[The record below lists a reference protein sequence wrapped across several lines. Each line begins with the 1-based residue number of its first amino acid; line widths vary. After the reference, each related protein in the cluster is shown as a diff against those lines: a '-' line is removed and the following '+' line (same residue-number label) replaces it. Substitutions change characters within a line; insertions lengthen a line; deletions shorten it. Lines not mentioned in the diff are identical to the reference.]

1 MVTIIS
7 MSSKELKRL
16 EAIRQLDEGRLT
28 RAQAGQL
35 VGLGVRQMQRLLNA
49 YRQHG
54 PPALVSRKRG
64 RPSNRRYPRAFGE
77 QVVDLIRTHYG
88 DFGPTLASEKL
99 GACHEL
105 YVSVPTLRR
114 WMIDAGI
121 WVPRRLRERRVYQPR
136 YRRECFGEL
145 IQIDGSEH
153 HWFEDRGPPCT
164 LLVYVDDATGR
175 LLELR
180 FVPSESTFDYF
191 LSTQRY
197 LRRYGKPVAFY
208 SDKHS
213 IFRVNRPGALHGDG
227 MTQFG
232 RALHELN
239 IDIICAN
246 SSQAK
251 GRVERVNR
259 TLQDRLVKELRLAG
273 ISDMT
278 AANAFLPGYI
288 EGFNARFAKPALQ
301 DRDLHRPLQEHED
314 LDEILCWQEERTVSN
329 SLTLQY
335 DRVLYVLEPDE
346 LTRRLRRRKVRIYDF
361 PDGTLDI
368 RYRGRSLPFTVF
380 DKVRQV
386 RQADVVSNKRLSAA
400 LQFCQ
405 ERQAA
410 QRLTRSRKAPAR
422 RAQLQQLK
430 ERGINPALLS
440 GSSSLGTRQE

>member
-1 MVTIIS
+1 

-16 EAIRQLDEGRLT
+16 EAIRQLDERRLT

-54 PPALVSRKRG
+54 PPALISRKRG
-64 RPSNRRYPRAFGE
+64 QPSNRRYPRVFGE

-145 IQIDGSEH
+145 VQIDGSEH

-164 LLVYVDDATGR
+164 LLVYIDDATGR

-180 FVPSESTFDYF
+180 FVTSESTFDYF

-213 IFRVNRPGALHGDG
+213 IFRVNR
-227 MTQFG
+227 T
-232 RALHELN
+232 
-239 IDIICAN
+239 
-246 SSQAK
+246 
-251 GRVERVNR
+251 
-259 TLQDRLVKELRLAG
+259 
-273 ISDMT
+273 
-278 AANAFLPGYI
+278 
-288 EGFNARFAKPALQ
+288 LQ

-335 DRVLYVLEPDE
+335 DRVLYVLEPDD
-346 LTRRLRRRKVRIYDF
+346 LTRRLRRRKVRVYDF

>member
-1 MVTIIS
+1 VTIIS

-16 EAIRQLDEGRLT
+16 EAIQQLDEGRLT

-35 VGLGVRQMQRLLNA
+35 VDLGVRQMQRLLNA
-49 YRQHG
+49 YRQQG
-54 PPALVSRKRG
+54 PSALVSRKRG
-64 RPSNRRYPRAFGE
+64 QPSNRRYPPVFRD
-77 QVVDLIRTHYG
+77 QIMDLVRTYYG
-88 DFGPTLASEKL
+88 DFGPTLAAEKL
-99 GACHEL
+99 GVCHAL

-114 WMIDAGI
+114 WMIEAGM

-145 IQIDGSEH
+145 VQIDGSDH
-153 HWFEDRGPPCT
+153 HWFEDRAPPCT
-164 LLVYVDDATGR
+164 LLVYIDDATGR

-191 LSTQRY
+191 LSTKRY
-197 LRRYGKPVAFY
+197 LQRYGKPVAFY

-213 IFRVNRPGALHGDG
+213 IFRVNRLGALKGDG

-273 ISDMT
+273 ISEIS
-278 AANAFLPGYI
+278 AANAFLPSYI
-288 EGFNARFAKPALQ
+288 AGFNAQFAKPPLQ
-301 DRDLHRPLQEHED
+301 ARDLHRPLQDHED
-314 LDEILCWQEERTVSN
+314 LDDILSWQEERTVSN

-335 DRVLYVLEPDE
+335 DRVLYLLEPSD
-346 LTRRLRRRKVRIYDF
+346 LTRRLRRCKVRVYDF
-361 PDGTLDI
+361 PDGTIDI
-368 RYRGRSLPFTVF
+368 RDRGRSLPFTVF

-386 RQADVVSNKRLSAA
+386 RQADIVSNKRLSAA
-400 LQFCQ
+400 LQLCQ
-405 ERQAA
+405 ERQAE
-410 QRLTRSRKAPAR
+410 QRITRSRKAPAR

-430 ERGINPALLS
+430 ERGVNPALLS
-440 GSSSLGTRQE
+440 GNFGVGARQE

>member
-1 MVTIIS
+1 MTIIS

-16 EAIRQLDEGRLT
+16 EVIRQLDEGRFV
-28 RAQAGQL
+28 RAHASDL
-35 VGLGVRQMQRLLNA
+35 LGLSVKQVQRLLNA
-49 YRQHG
+49 YRKHG
-54 PPALVSRKRG
+54 PPGLVSRKRG
-64 RPSNRRYPRAFGE
+64 RPSNRRYPEAFHAQVIELVRA
-77 QVVDLIRTHYG
+77 HYW
-88 DFGPTLASEKL
+88 DFGPTLVREKL
-99 GACHEL
+99 VACHEIGL
-105 YVSVPTLRR
+105 SVATLRN
-114 WMIDAGI
+114 WMIAAEI
-121 WVPRRLRERRVYQPR
+121 WAPRRLRERRVYQPR

-145 IQIDGSEH
+145 IQIDGSDH

-164 LLVYVDDATGR
+164 LLVYIDDATSR
-175 LLELR
+175 LLDLR

-191 LSTQRY
+191 LSTKRY
-197 LRRYGKPVAFY
+197 LCRYGKPVAFY

-213 IFRVNRPGALHGDG
+213 IFRVNHPGALHGDG

-288 EGFNARFAKPALQ
+288 EGFNAQFGKPPLQ
-301 DRDLHRPLQEHED
+301 DRDLHRPLLEHED
-314 LDEILCWQEERTVSN
+314 LDDILCWQEERTVSN

-335 DRVLYVLEPDE
+335 DRVLYILEPDD
-346 LTRRLRRRKVRIYDF
+346 LTRGLRRCKVRVYDF
-361 PDGTLDI
+361 PDGTIDI

-380 DKVRQV
+380 DRVRQV
-386 RQADVVSNKRLSAA
+386 QQADVVSNKRLSAA
-400 LQFCQ
+400 LRYCQ
-405 ERQAA
+405 ERQATE
-410 QRLTRSRKAPAR
+410 RVTRSRKAPAR
-422 RAQLQQLK
+422 RAQRQQLK
-430 ERGINPALLS
+430 ERGINPALLPAS
-440 GSSSLGTRQE
+440 P

>member
-1 MVTIIS
+1 VTIIS

-16 EAIRQLDEGRLT
+16 EVIRQLDEGRFL
-28 RAQAGQL
+28 RAHASELLRLSVKQ
-35 VGLGVRQMQRLLNA
+35 VQRLLNA
-49 YRQHG
+49 YRNHG
-54 PPALVSRKRG
+54 PPGLVSRQRG
-64 RPSNRRYPRAFGE
+64 QPSNRRYPEAFHAHVIALV
-77 QVVDLIRTHYG
+77 QAHYR
-88 DFGPTLASEKL
+88 DFGPTLVREKL
-99 GACHEL
+99 AACHEIDL
-105 YVSVPTLRR
+105 SAATLRI
-114 WMIDAGI
+114 WMVDAGI

-136 YRRECFGEL
+136 YRRENFGEL
-145 IQIDGSEH
+145 VQIDGSDH

-164 LLVYVDDATGR
+164 LLVYIDDATGC

-191 LSTQRY
+191 LSTKRY

-213 IFRVNRPGALHGDG
+213 IFRVNRPGALSGDG

-288 EGFNARFAKPALQ
+288 EGFNAQFAKPPLQ
-301 DRDLHRPLQEHED
+301 ERDLHRPLQDHED
-314 LDEILCWQEERTVSN
+314 LDDILCWQEDRTVSN

-335 DRVLYVLEPDE
+335 DRVLYLLEPND
-346 LTRRLRRRKVRIYDF
+346 LTRRLRRCKVRVYDF
-361 PDGTLDI
+361 PDGTIDI
-368 RYRGRSLPFTVF
+368 RHRGRSLPFRVF
-380 DKVRQV
+380 DRVRQV

-405 ERQAA
+405 ARQATE
-410 QRLTRSRKAPAR
+410 RITRSRKAPVR

-430 ERGINPALLS
+430 ERGINPALLTD
-440 GSSSLGTRQE
+440 GHAPDAPT

>member
-1 MVTIIS
+1 MTIIS
-7 MSSKELKRL
+7 MSSRELKRL

-35 VGLGVRQMQRLLNA
+35 VGLGMRQMQRLLNA

-64 RPSNRRYPRAFGE
+64 RPSNRRYPPAFRE
-77 QVVDLIRTHYG
+77 HVIDLVRKHYG
-88 DFGPTLASEKL
+88 DFGPTLAAEKL
-99 GACHEL
+99 GERHDL
-105 YVSVPTLRR
+105 FISVATLRR
-114 WMIDAGI
+114 WMIEAEL
-121 WVPRRLRERRVYQPR
+121 WLPRRLRERRVYQPR

-145 IQIDGSEH
+145 VQIDGSDH

-164 LLVYVDDATGR
+164 LLVYIDDATGR

-191 LSTQRY
+191 LSTKRY
-197 LRRYGKPVAFY
+197 LQRYGKPVAFY

-213 IFRVNRPGALHGDG
+213 IFRVNRPGALNGDG

-278 AANAFLPGYI
+278 AANAFLPGYM
-288 EGFNARFAKPALQ
+288 EGFNAQFGKSPLQ
-301 DRDLHRPLQEHED
+301 ERDLHRPLQDHED
-314 LDEILCWQEERTVSN
+314 LDDILCWQEDRTVSN

-335 DRVLYVLEPDE
+335 DRVLYLLQPND
-346 LTRRLRRRKVRIYDF
+346 LTRRLQRCKVRVYDF
-361 PDGTLDI
+361 PDGTIDI

-386 RQADVVSNKRLSAA
+386 RQADVVSNKRLSVA
-400 LQFCQ
+400 LQLCQ
-405 ERQAA
+405 ERQAE
-410 QRLTRSRKAPAR
+410 QRITRSRKAPAR

-440 GSSSLGTRQE
+440 GRSNLNTRPE

>member
-1 MVTIIS
+1 VTIIS

-16 EAIRQLDEGRLT
+16 EVIRQLDEGRFV
-28 RAQAGQL
+28 RAHASEL
-35 VGLGVRQMQRLLNA
+35 LGLSVKQVQRLLNA
-49 YRQHG
+49 YRHHG
-54 PPALVSRKRG
+54 PPGLVSRKRG
-64 RPSNRRYPRAFGE
+64 RTSNRRYPEAFHAHVIE
-77 QVVDLIRTHYG
+77 LVHAHYR
-88 DFGPTLASEKL
+88 DFGPTLVREKL
-99 GACHEL
+99 VACHAINL
-105 YVSVPTLRR
+105 SVATLRN
-114 WMIDAGI
+114 WMIAAEI
-121 WVPRRLRERRVYQPR
+121 WVPRRLRERGVYQPR
-136 YRRECFGEL
+136 YRRACFGEL
-145 IQIDGSEH
+145 VQIDGSEH

-164 LLVYVDDATGR
+164 LLVYIDDATGR

-251 GRVERVNR
+251 GRVERANR

-273 ISDMT
+273 ISAIT
-278 AANAFLPGYI
+278 AANDFLPGYI
-288 EGFNARFAKPALQ
+288 EGFNAQFAKPPQ
-301 DRDLHRPLQEHED
+301 HDRDLHRPLQEHED

-346 LTRRLRRRKVRIYDF
+346 LTRRLRRCKVRVYDF
-361 PDGTLDI
+361 PDGTIDI

-405 ERQAA
+405 ERQAE

-422 RAQLQQLK
+422 RAQRQQLK

-440 GSSSLGTRQE
+440 ASL

>member
-1 MVTIIS
+1 MTIIS
-7 MSSKELKRL
+7 MSSKELQRL
-16 EAIRQLDEGRLT
+16 EVIRQLDEGRFA
-28 RAQAGQL
+28 RAHVSDL
-35 VGLGVRQMQRLLNA
+35 LGLSVKQVQRLLNA
-49 YRQHG
+49 YRKHG
-54 PPALVSRKRG
+54 PPGLVSRKRG
-64 RPSNRRYPRAFGE
+64 RPSNRRYPAAFHA
-77 QVVDLIRTHYG
+77 QVVELVRTHYW
-88 DFGPTLASEKL
+88 DFGPTLVCEKL
-99 GACHEL
+99 AACHEISL
-105 YVSVPTLRR
+105 SVATLRN
-114 WMIDAGI
+114 WMIAAAI
-121 WVPRRLRERRVYQPR
+121 WAPRRLREQRVHQPR

-153 HWFEDRGPPCT
+153 YWFEDRGPSCT
-164 LLVYVDDATGR
+164 LLVYIDDATGR

-191 LSTQRY
+191 LSTKRY

-213 IFRVNRPGALHGDG
+213 IFRVNRAGALHGDG

-251 GRVERVNR
+251 GRVERANR

-288 EGFNARFAKPALQ
+288 EGFNAQFAKPPLQ
-301 DRDLHRPLQEHED
+301 DRDLHRPLLEHED
-314 LDEILCWQEERTVSN
+314 LDDILCWQEERTVSS

-335 DRVLYVLEPDE
+335 DRVLYLLEPDD
-346 LTRRLRRRKVRIYDF
+346 LTRSLRRRKVRVYDF

-386 RQADVVSNKRLSAA
+386 RQSDVVSNKRLAA
-400 LQFCQ
+400 TLRFCQ

-410 QRLTRSRKAPAR
+410 QRITRSRRAPAR
-422 RAQLQQLK
+422 RAQLQQLE

-440 GSSSLGTRQE
+440 ANP

>member
-1 MVTIIS
+1 MTIIS
-7 MSSKELKRL
+7 MSSRELKRL
-16 EAIRQLDEGRLT
+16 EAIQQLDEGRLT
-28 RAQAGQL
+28 RAQGGQL
-35 VGLGVRQMQRLLNA
+35 VNLGVRQMQRLLNA

-54 PPALVSRKRG
+54 PAALVSKKRG
-64 RPSNRRYPRAFGE
+64 QPSNRRYPPAFRDH
-77 QVVDLIRTHYG
+77 VTDLVQTHYS
-88 DFGPTLASEKL
+88 DFGPTLAGEKL
-99 GACHEL
+99 RECHDL
-105 YVSVPTLRR
+105 YVSVATLRR

-153 HWFEDRGPPCT
+153 YWFEDRGPPCT
-164 LLVYVDDATGR
+164 LLVYIDDATGR

-191 LSTQRY
+191 LSTKRY

-213 IFRVNRPGALHGDG
+213 IFRVNRPGALNGDG

-273 ISDMT
+273 IRDMT
-278 AANAFLPGYI
+278 AANAFLPAYM
-288 EGFNARFAKPALQ
+288 EGFNAQFAKPPLQ
-301 DRDLHRPLQEHED
+301 ERDLHRPLQDHED
-314 LDEILCWQEERTVSN
+314 LDDILCWQEDRTVSN

-335 DRVLYVLEPDE
+335 DRVLYLLEPDD
-346 LTRRLRRRKVRIYDF
+346 LTRRLQRRKVRVYDF
-361 PDGTLDI
+361 PDGTIDI

-400 LQFCQ
+400 LQLCQ

-410 QRLTRSRKAPAR
+410 QRITRSRKAPAR
-422 RAQLQQLK
+422 RGQLQQLE

-440 GSSSLGTRQE
+440 GNSGMRARQG